1 MFLVDYADLLE
12 KQCEFALKSI
22 LGEKASGSEYVFS
35 EICKRLTKD
44 FLPPVEREDIASLS
58 YALFDI
64 SKKCDGYALAR
75 KGRECDGIIRKQIE
89 FLPAITNGILKKKK
103 TCGDDIRRFININ
116 SECEKTVDGDAAK
129 LNAALADFIKTAYS
143 AFFKNL

>member
-1 MFLVDYADLLE
+1 MFAFDYAGLLE
-12 KQCEFALKSI
+12 KQCEIALKSFS
-22 LGEKASGSEYVFS
+22 GKKVSGSEMIFS

-44 FLPPVEREDIASLS
+44 FLPPVEREDIAALS

-64 SKKCDGYALAR
+64 NIECEKYAFAQKSGSLDNKIKKQLD
-75 KGRECDGIIRKQIE
+75 
-89 FLPAITNGILKKKK
+89 FLPVIINGILKKKK
-103 TCGDDIRRFININ
+103 TCGEDIRRFININ
-116 SECEKTVDGDAAK
+116 SECEKTADSDAAK